1 MFPQPQS
8 CGCIDLCVVA
18 VILGMATASVAGV
31 DSIACVVCGVAA
43 DAIADGDVGFR
54 CRGGCVVVSAKES
67 ISDFR
72 SQIAQV
78 VRGWNWCVVHFRML
92 VDVAE
97 DDS

>member
-1 MFPQPQS
+1 MY
-8 CGCIDLCVVA
+8 IAAA
-18 VILGMATASVAGV
+18 VLGMAAKSVAGEGSV
-31 DSIACVVCGVAA
+31 ACAVCGGAV
-43 DAIADGDVGFR
+43 DAIADRNVGRR